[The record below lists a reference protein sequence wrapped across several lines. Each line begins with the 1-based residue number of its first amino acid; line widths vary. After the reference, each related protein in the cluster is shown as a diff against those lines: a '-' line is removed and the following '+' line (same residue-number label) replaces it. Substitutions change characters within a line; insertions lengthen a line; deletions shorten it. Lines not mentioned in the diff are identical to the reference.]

1 MYKFKKMAHILPEDS
16 VAIVD
21 TSDVLRRTH
30 EDKLPLLNGR
40 YEITNHSLGEGAC
53 GKVFLA
59 IDHGNHMQRVAIK
72 MCDTSG
78 HISEYQERVMMEAV
92 FGTRIPDHPNV
103 CKTFDSFLIG
113 YMFYIVMELVEGKS
127 FDVYMRENKFSPKN
141 QSNFLVIL
149 YQIALAI
156 THIHAN
162 GIVHRDI
169 KHENFIVTQ
178 NPDGTTRVVLVDFG
192 LSNQFDMFEQETK
205 GTPYFMS
212 PQIVGCSGI
221 NEKCDIWAFG
231 VLILLVLTKE
241 KVPLFLKVTKN
252 SDEAMKLILNLK
264 VNPFPLRLTVNNDP
278 MIVLI
283 ATIARRCLEIDPLMR
298 PSAAEIAER
307 LSIFKA

>member
-1 MYKFKKMAHILPEDS
+1 MAHTLSEAAKATDS
-16 VAIVD
+16 VNA
-21 TSDVLRRTH
+21 LPRTH
-30 EDKLPLLNGR
+30 DEKPPKPELLNER
-40 YEITNHSLGEGAC
+40 YELTGRSLGEGAC
-53 GKVFLA
+53 GKVVLA
-59 IDHGNHMQRVAIK
+59 IDHGNHGQRVAIK

-78 HISEYQERVMMEAV
+78 HISEYQERVMREAV
-92 FGTRIPDHPNV
+92 FGARIPEHPNV
-103 CKTFDSFLIG
+103 CKTLDSFLIG

-127 FDVYMRENKFSPKN
+127 FDVYMRENKFAPKT
-141 QSNFLVIL
+141 QSIFLVIL

-169 KHENFIVTQ
+169 KHDNFIVTQ
-178 NPDGTTRVVLVDFG
+178 KPDGTIRVVLVDFG

-212 PQIVGCSGI
+212 PQVVGCSGI
-221 NEKCDIWAFG
+221 NEKCDVWAFG

-252 SDEAMKLILNLK
+252 SDEAMQFIYNLK
-264 VNPFPLRLTVNNDP
+264 ENPFPVRFTKDKDP
-278 MIVLI
+278 MIALF
-283 ATIARRCLEIDPLMR
+283 ANIARTCLEINPSTR

-307 LSIFKA
+307 LSAFKA